1 MLLPISIYTEDRN
14 MEKELLYKFFTGI
27 ATLEE
32 KECIMRWMEVSPD
45 NKAAFLKERKLYNA
59 ILLNAEPENTSVAGN
74 KKQHGL
80 HLGFVKFLRI
90 AAMIVIAFGLGYFA
104 QDRDDEGPVAMQT
117 IAVPVGQCVNITL
130 PDGSNIWLNA
140 QTTIQYPVSFNKFER
155 SIKLDGEAYFE
166 VAKDKKRPFIVN
178 TKECSVEVL
187 GTKFNVDAYSSR
199 DKFETVLMEGSVKV
213 SMHNDP
219 SETISL
225 KPNNKVYR
233 SNGKLLTQKIDN
245 YERYRWKEGLI
256 CFQDE
261 PFRLV
266 MEDFEKFYGLKIIVN
281 NQKVTKYLYTGKF
294 KQTDGID
301 YALSLLQKN
310 IHFTYQRD
318 RENHVVYIN

>member
-1 MLLPISIYTEDRN
+1 
-14 MEKELLYKFFTGI
+14 
-27 ATLEE
+27 
-32 KECIMRWMEVSPD
+32 
-45 NKAAFLKERKLYNA
+45 
-59 ILLNAEPENTSVAGN
+59 
-74 KKQHGL
+74 
-80 HLGFVKFLRI
+80 
-90 AAMIVIAFGLGYFA
+90 
-104 QDRDDEGPVAMQT
+104 
-117 IAVPVGQCVNITL
+117 
-130 PDGSNIWLNA
+130 
-140 QTTIQYPVSFNKFER
+140 
-155 SIKLDGEAYFE
+155 
-166 VAKDKKRPFIVN
+166 
-178 TKECSVEVL
+178 
-187 GTKFNVDAYSSR
+187 
-199 DKFETVLMEGSVKV
+199 MEGSVKV